1 MNYKGNLLLGF
12 GVSLIILF
20 ISSAASYISIHN
32 LLNSAQLVNETNSVI
47 LETEQLFAAL
57 KEAESSQRGFLLT
70 DDPVFLEN
78 YEAAK
83 NRVRD
88 GLASM
93 LKMTDDAVQQ
103 QSIEKLQT
111 LASSR
116 LVVLDDVLITEENSG
131 VVSIAKL
138 NQGKEHMDAAR
149 AVINAVRARGVQAL
163 DERTGTMNA
172 FATFTPM
179 IIMIAALFALTIT
192 TIFYI
197 RIRNDLTQR
206 LKLQQELQEQDQ
218 EISRR
223 IDIIRGIADQV
234 ALGHY
239 SIRIN
244 DQQRDA
250 LGNVAGSL
258 NKMAASLESSF
269 GLLSEKEWLQA
280 GMAALND
287 VIIGE
292 LSVTKISQNVIDFV
306 CTYISGHAGALYIL
320 DQDRAKFE
328 AGFAYIPSDNRAS
341 FQIGE
346 GLVGQS
352 IARGEFMEIQDI
364 PSENIRIQL
373 SAGEVFPKHVVV
385 IPIFDGVTIK
395 GGIEIA
401 SVSNFTALEIEFLKS
416 CSHNIGIAIS
426 TAQNRRMLQ
435 ELLEETQSQSEELQA
450 QHSELENI
458 NSELEMQS
466 EKLQASDEELRAQQE
481 ELRQANDELEAR
493 AALLEQRNQLISEHN
508 FEIERKAEE
517 LAQSARYKS
526 EFLANM
532 SHELRTPLNSILLL
546 SRLMTENTQNNLTT
560 DQVEYARVIEMSGK
574 GLLVLIDEILD
585 LSKIESGKTALDIC
599 AVSIPDIFEEMQALF
614 GPVADDRGLKFNVSI
629 ADNVPE
635 KIETDRLRLEQII
648 RNLLSNAF
656 KFTAQGSVGIHVAA
670 HNNDPAIIA
679 FTVKDSGIGI
689 PAEKHQLIFEAFQQA
704 DGSTQR
710 KYGGTGLGLSIS
722 RELVKLLGG
731 EILIASA
738 PGAGSEFTVCVPL
751 VYSAASCIT
760 LGNSNATS
768 PVLDRARENPRTDI
782 TGAAARQKYISKRIP
797 ESVSDDR
804 DELRAADKIILIVED
819 DTLFAQSLLEY
830 TRSCGYKGLVAVRGD
845 EGIALA
851 KQYLP
856 MGILLDIQLPIKSGW
871 EVMAEL
877 KADPKTRHIP
887 VHIMSSFEVKRE
899 SLMQGAVDFIDKPIA
914 FERMQDI
921 FEKIDYVLTHHPKKV
936 LIVEENSKHAEALAH
951 FLQTFDVRVDVKD
964 QVREAISSLKHDQ
977 VDCVVL
983 DMGVPHQI
991 SYDTLEEIKNTP
1003 GLEGLPIIVFT
1014 GTSLSNR
1021 EEVRIKEYA
1030 DSIVVKTAHSFQRIL
1045 DEVSLFLHLVEK
1057 NDPRDS
1063 SKSRYSKLG
1072 ALDEVLEGKTV
1083 LIADDDVRNIFSLT
1097 KAMERYN
1104 INVISAIDGRDALKQ
1119 LAENPQVDVVL
1130 MDMMMPEMDG
1140 YQSTAAIR
1148 QNEKFKHIPVIAVTA
1163 KAMVGD
1169 RDKCINAGASDY
1181 ITKPVDIDQLLS
1193 LLRVWLYERG

>member
-1 MNYKGNLLLGF
+1 MNFKGNLLIGF
-12 GVSLIILF
+12 GVSLVILF

-32 LLNSAQLVNETNSVI
+32 LLNSAQLVRETNSVI
-47 LETEQLFAAL
+47 LETEQLYASL

-70 DDPVFLEN
+70 DDPAFLEH
-78 YEAAK
+78 YEFAK
-83 NRVRD
+83 ESVRN

-93 LKMTDDAVQQ
+93 LQLTDAAVQQ
-103 QSIEKLQT
+103 QAIEKLQA
-111 LASSR
+111 LVSNR
-116 LVVLDDVLITEENSG
+116 LVVLDEVIAIEERSG
-131 VVSIAKL
+131 VLSIAKL
-138 NQGKEHMDAAR
+138 NEGKDYMDASR
-149 AVINAVRARGVQAL
+149 ALINAIRERGVEAL
-163 DERTGTMNA
+163 EERTGKMNT
-172 FATFTPM
+172 FATFTPL
-179 IIMIAALFALTIT
+179 IILIAALFALTIT

-197 RIRNDLTQR
+197 RIKNDLAQR
-206 LKLQQELQEQDQ
+206 LKLQRELQDKDR

-234 ALGHY
+234 SLGDY
-239 SIRIN
+239 TIRIN
-244 DQQRDA
+244 DQQSDA

-292 LSVTKISQNVIDFV
+292 MSVTKLSQNVVNFV
-306 CTYISGHAGALYIL
+306 CNYIHGHAGALYIL
-320 DQDRAKFE
+320 DQDRARFE
-328 AGFAYIPSDNRAS
+328 AGFAYIAGNNRDY
-341 FQIGE
+341 FKIGE
-346 GLVGQS
+346 GLVGQA
-352 IARGEFMEIQDI
+352 IASGKFMEIQGI
-364 PSENIRIQL
+364 ASENIRIQL
-373 SAGEVFPKHVVV
+373 SAGEASPKHVVV
-385 IPIFDGVTIK
+385 IPIFDGLTIK

-401 SVSNFTALEIEFLKS
+401 SLSTFTALEIEFLKN
-416 CSHNIGIAIS
+416 CSHNIGIALS
-426 TAQNRRMLQ
+426 TAQNRRKLQ

-466 EKLQASDEELRAQQE
+466 EKLQASEEELRAQQE
-481 ELRQANDELEAR
+481 ELRQANDELEER
-493 AALLEQRNQLISEHN
+493 AMLLEQRNQLISEHN
-508 FEIERKAEE
+508 LEIKRKAEE

-546 SRLMTENTQNNLTT
+546 SRLMAENIQSNLTP
-560 DQVEYARVIEMSGK
+560 DQIEYARVIEVSGK

-585 LSKIESGKTALDIC
+585 LSKIESGKTELDIC
-599 AVSIPDIFEEMQALF
+599 PVAIAGIVDEMKALF
-614 GPVADDRGLKFNVSI
+614 GPVANDKGLKFNVSI
-629 ADNVPE
+629 ADNAPE

-656 KFTAQGSVGIHVAA
+656 KFTAEGYVGIHVAS
-670 HNNDPAIIA
+670 HKNNPAVLT

-689 PAEKHQLIFEAFQQA
+689 PSEKHQLIFEAFQQA

-731 EILIASA
+731 EILLNSA
-738 PGAGSEFTVCVPL
+738 PGEGSEFTVCVPL
-751 VYSAASCIT
+751 SCGAMSNAAS
-760 LGNSNATS
+760 LADGASENS
-768 PVLDRARENPRTDI
+768 RTEVR
-782 TGAAARQKYISKRIP
+782 GAASEKYISKRIP
-797 ESVSDDR
+797 DSVSDDR
-804 DELRAADKIILIVED
+804 ENIDATDKIILIIED

-845 EGIALA
+845 EGIELA
-851 KQYLP
+851 QQYLP

-877 KADPKTRHIP
+877 KSDPKTRHIP

-899 SLMQGAVDFIDKPIA
+899 SLLQGAVDFIDKPIA
-914 FERMQDI
+914 FDQMQDI
-921 FEKIDYVLTHHPKKV
+921 FQKIDYVLTHHPKKV
-936 LIVEENSKHAEALAH
+936 LIVEENSKHADALAH

-964 QVREAISSLKHDQ
+964 KVNEAIDSLQHDQ

-983 DMGVPHQI
+983 DMGVPHKV

-1014 GTSLSNR
+1014 GTSLSRR

-1030 DSIVVKTAHSFQRIL
+1030 DSIVLKTAHSFQRVL

-1057 NDPRDS
+1057 NENRDS
-1063 SKSRYSKLG
+1063 PKSRYSKLG
-1072 ALDEVLEGKTV
+1072 ALDEVLKGKTV

-1097 KAMERYN
+1097 KAMERYD
-1104 INVISAIDGRDALKQ
+1104 INVISAIDGNDALKQ
-1119 LAENPQVDVVL
+1119 LAKNPEVDVVL
-1130 MDMMMPEMDG
+1130 MDMMMPDMDG

-1148 QNEKFKHIPVIAVTA
+1148 QNEKFKNIPVIAVTA

-1169 RDKCINAGASDY
+1169 REKCINAGASDY

-1193 LLRVWLYERG
+1193 LLRVWLYERD